1 MMLQDTRTTIHTGV
15 GIKCSA
21 RKSNKN
27 SMCKLKLAENPSQGS
42 KKMISVHNTH
52 VHTLTNKDFVLK
64 VINYF
69 YGSHL
74 QTLMTVT
81 PNVCAEE

>member
-1 MMLQDTRTTIHTGV
+1 MLQNTRTTIHTGV

-42 KKMISVHNTH
+42 EEKKSVHDTH
-52 VHTLTNKDFVLK
+52 VHTLTNKDFVFK
-64 VINYF
+64 VINYL

-81 PNVCAEE
+81 PDVCAEE

>member
-1 MMLQDTRTTIHTGV
+1 MT
-15 GIKCSA
+15 
-21 RKSNKN
+21 
-27 SMCKLKLAENPSQGS
+27 
-42 KKMISVHNTH
+42 SVHNTH